1 MLPSV
6 QGCNAGATGGIS
18 TSHQQKLIMQ
28 YHSVIESKGAR
39 ATTLAET
46 LKNADLA
53 FEVREDKVRGETSG
67 LIMPRKKM
75 LYRSDTNEA
84 LGIVGEDYCAT
95 APKE

>member
-1 MLPSV
+1 
-6 QGCNAGATGGIS
+6 
-18 TSHQQKLIMQ
+18 MQ

-75 LYRSDTNEA
+75 LYRSE
-84 LGIVGEDYCAT
+84 LWQR
-95 APKE
+95 